1 MAEMKNRKPEEDPP
15 KKQVPVW
22 AHALN
27 GTLLDAME
35 EPVHVVDGDL
45 RFLLTNRAFRE
56 WAGALGLETD
66 VIGRKLFDVYP
77 FLPEK
82 VREEYLLVFR
92 TGEEVVT
99 EEYTTVGDREH
110 CTRTRKI
117 PVEEGGAVTMVVT
130 VLRDISAERIF
141 EDELEASQERY
152 RALVESTEDSIY
164 LLDRKYRYLFMNERH
179 RARMGLGAAD
189 YRDRHYGDF
198 HAADATERFVALAEK
213 VFETGESLQNE
224 YRSKRDGS
232 WFLQTLSPV
241 RSRERGIVAV
251 TVVSKNI
258 TGRKAMEDELR
269 TLSLTD
275 ELTGLYNRRGF
286 YTLVEHQ
293 LKMARRMRRGIYL
306 LYVDVDDMKEVND
319 RHGHVAG
326 DQLLMETASVVKRNF
341 RDSDIVARIGGD
353 EFVVVPVEGPW
364 KHAEMLIARL
374 HAAVARSNEEGKVDY
389 PLALSVGAAYYD
401 PEHPLSIDALLAEAD
416 QSMYEDKRKKQSPGS

>member
-1 MAEMKNRKPEEDPP
+1 MAGMKKKKPGADPP
-15 KKQVPVW
+15 REQAPVG

-27 GTLLDAME
+27 
-35 EPVHVVDGDL
+35 V
-45 RFLLTNRAFRE
+45 TNRAFRE
-56 WAGALGLETD
+56 WAGALGQETD
-66 VIGRKLFDVYP
+66 VIGRELFDAYP
-77 FLPEK
+77 FLPGK
-82 VREEYLLVFR
+82 VREEYQRVFR

-130 VLRDISAERIF
+130 VIRDVSAERLF
-141 EDELEASQERY
+141 EDELAASEERY

-164 LLDRKYRYLFMNERH
+164 LLDREFRYLFINERH
-179 RARMGLGAAD
+179 RARMGLGGTD
-189 YRDRHYGDF
+189 YRGRHYGDF
-198 HAADATERFVALAEK
+198 HSAEATERFVGRAGK
-213 VFETGESLQNE
+213 VFETGESLQDE
-224 YRSKRDGS
+224 YRSQRDGS
-232 WFLQTLSPV
+232 WYLQTLSPV
-241 RSRERGIVAV
+241 RSRERGIVGV

-258 TGRKAMEDELR
+258 SERKAMEEDLR

-275 ELTGLYNRRGF
+275 ELTGLFNRRGF
-286 YTLVEHQ
+286 YTLIEQQ
-293 LKMARRMRRGIYL
+293 LKMAGRMRRGIYL

-319 RHGHVAG
+319 RHGHRAG
-326 DQLLMETASVVKRNF
+326 DQLLMETAAIVKRSF

-374 HAAVARSNEEGKVDY
+374 HAAVEESNAEGRVDY

-401 PEHPLSIDALLAEAD
+401 PEHPRSIDALLAEAD
-416 QSMYEDKRKKQSPGS
+416 RTMYEDKRKKQSSGS